1 MEETTLSPELQS
13 RIDALAAQEAEILS
27 TDSPQ
32 SLGVQRLD
40 AEALAV
46 SSSSATQG
54 DDLIVGTQGDDVISA
69 LGGNDTV
76 VSLAGNDV
84 VDGGSGIDDVIAG
97 GGNDFV
103 DGGLG
108 NDLIFGDS
116 DINADPVFAPSGD
129 DTLNGGSGTD
139 ALFGGNGNDNL
150 NGGIGND
157 NLFGQDGNDTLNGED
172 GTDILNSGAGND
184 SLRGGSGN
192 DRFFAGD
199 GNDQLFGDS
208 GNDQLNAD
216 AGNDI
221 VDGGVGNDT
230 VFGSLGNDI
239 VRGGTGA
246 DELVGGAGNDF
257 LNGGNGNDRLIGVD
271 PFIPELGFGFGEND
285 TLTGAAG
292 SDSFVLGAGTEVFYV
307 GGGNSDFALIND
319 FEISQDAIELPANPD
334 EPFITVS
341 ETGDA
346 GQLLPDAQVIPSGS
360 ATLTSIT
367 GAISSSNDVD
377 LFQISLTGGETFSA
391 TTVGGAGFD
400 TELFLFDAN
409 GIGVYGNDDVSSGI
423 DQSTLPAGTP
433 LTPQQPGTYFLA
445 ITGFQNEPESSGGR
459 IFELTDDGPG
469 LLKPTGPGGELP
481 LSGFTG
487 EGDKSGS
494 YTIKLTGVESAPFSL
509 GASPTGLPSGT
520 GISFEN
526 DLIAIVEGVSPL
538 DLSLGSANFVFA

>member
-40 AEALAV
+40 AEAFAV

-391 TTVGGAGFD
+391 TTVGGANFD
-400 TELFLFDAN
+400 TQLFLFDEN
-409 GIGVYGNDDVSSGI
+409 GFLVDENDDSSGTL
-423 DQSTLPAGTP
+423 QSTLPASP
-433 LTPQQPGTYFLA
+433 LTPLDAGTYFLA
-445 ITGFQNEPESSGGR
+445 ISSFNNDPVGS
-459 IFELTDDGPG
+459 
-469 LLKPTGPGGELP
+469 P
-481 LSGFTG
+481 LSGFTNAG
-487 EGDKSGS
+487 GGTGD
-494 YTIKLTGVESAPFSL
+494 YTIALSGVQAAPSAAFSL
-509 GASPTGLPSGT
+509 GASPDGLPSGT
-520 GISFEN
+520 GISFNN
-526 DLIAIVEGVSPL
+526 DLIGIVQGVASSE
-538 DLSLGSANFVFA
+538 LSLGSSNFVFV